1 MYISTCSK
9 LTNSSYW
16 QQMLTLSPSLPSPK
30 IKINN
35 KVDLFFFFFFSSFD
49 SCSSLKLKRHFLK
62 TELERIQT
70 CYRS

>member
-16 QQMLTLSPSLPSPK
+16 QQLLTLSPSLPSPK

-35 KVDLFFFFFFSSFD
+35 KVDLFFSFF
-49 SCSSLKLKRHFLK
+49 L
-62 TELERIQT
+62 I
-70 CYRS
+70 